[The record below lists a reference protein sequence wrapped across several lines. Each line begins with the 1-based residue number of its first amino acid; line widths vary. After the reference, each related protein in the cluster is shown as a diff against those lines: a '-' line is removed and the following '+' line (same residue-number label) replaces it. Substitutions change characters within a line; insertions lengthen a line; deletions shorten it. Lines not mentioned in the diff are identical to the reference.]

1 MAVIIR
7 TKLSEMRKSLI
18 LFGFHQVFHTDSA
31 AARLMSG
38 ACGCRLRGWRASAVF
53 SCACAAGCGGC
64 GYMLRWP
71 WFVFSRA
78 VFRGWPRVFLG
89 GVAPFLILYPQQTV
103 PRPTHHRDFS
113 TWAKAPLPRR
123 VAACRVALC
132 GPSADTSRAKHLR
145 AERSGARYACAGA
158 GGVAAQCLDAAWR
171 DGHGVAQAGQGVGM
185 ALAPGGRPGRRL
197 PGRGIWSRTR

>member
-1 MAVIIR
+1 MGADLGAVPARIVGISDIRIRLSGVLRTFRPEYRNMPRKSLIPLMRRLQEVDIMAVIIR

-113 TWAKAPLPRR
+113 TWAKAPLA
-123 VAACRVALC
+123 VAVCA
-132 GPSADTSRAKHLR
+132 TSR
-145 AERSGARYACAGA
+145 CALQ
-158 GGVAAQCLDAAWR
+158 AQCRYIAR
-171 DGHGVAQAGQGVGM
+171 E
-185 ALAPGGRPGRRL
+185 AP
-197 PGRGIWSRTR
+197 SR